1 VSVPLLLAVVVS
13 LPFVAILV
21 HNPVVRRL
29 ALRSPVRRPVEAMLV
44 VLGSMLGTGIVT
56 GSLIV
61 GDTMDRSVRAS
72 AYEQLGPVDVLVAV
86 DGLIGPDE
94 LAAAVAAIER
104 EGDRTGAVDGAVAI
118 VAVPAAV
125 RGQRNQP
132 RAQLLE
138 LDFTAGRELGARPAD
153 TGIDGP
159 TPAPGAA
166 VLSDDLA
173 ERIDAVAGDT
183 ISVFVY
189 GVPVELTVDRIVER
203 RGLAGFWQLDE
214 RQQSYNV
221 FVAPGSLAAALGSV
235 QLPASVS
242 PPTTYLAVSSP
253 GSVEGAAARSD
264 DAVATVA
271 AALGDDVSVK
281 PVKRTVLEVAD
292 QVAATISDLYLT
304 LGVFTVAAGILLLVN
319 IFVMLADERRSQL
332 GTLRALGMR
341 RSTLVGSFAT
351 EGWIYAV
358 LSAALGALVGIQIG
372 RLIAWRAGTVL
383 TSGDELTSL
392 RLVFAYEWR
401 TVLDGFAIGLVIALV
416 TVVVTSVR
424 VSRLNV
430 IAAIRDLP
438 PPSRLHRRDLR
449 VSAGVALLVAGS
461 AWTAWAVA
469 TDEANGF
476 AAGPMM
482 ALTGV
487 GVAISGPLGA
497 RTATTLAATGIV
509 AWGVVFMPLLEVLDM
524 TAGVPIFLVQGLGM
538 CLAGV
543 ALLIVH
549 QRALS
554 GWWTRR
560 GSGSLTVR
568 IGLAYPLARVF
579 RTVVTLTMF
588 ALVVLTIVY
597 LSSVSAM
604 FGGSVDA
611 TTERI
616 SGGWDVIVTSNPTDP
631 VDPDL
636 VLTSS
641 SVGAVAP
648 ASYSFAE
655 FRWNDAPAA
664 TWALTAIGADF
675 AAAPPALVDR
685 GEHPDDVSAW
695 RAVVEDPDLVIVD
708 EFFLNAGGP
717 RSVSPE
723 IGDRV
728 ELIDPVSGRSH
739 VATVAAL
746 APTDFLFSGAF
757 YGADGASDLLGS
769 RAVANRLW
777 IQSDRPAVVADEIGR
792 EFVANGAD
800 AVVIREA
807 VEVALAQT
815 TGFFTVMQEYVA
827 IGLLVG
833 IAGVGVITV
842 RSVRERRRDV
852 AVLRS
857 LGLDGRSISRAFLLE
872 ALFVSLSGA
881 ALGVAVG
888 LVGAWSLTIG
898 DLTIMEGAEW
908 VAPWGQVIVVLVLVT
923 VAVTVST
930 VIPAR
935 SAGRIRPAVALR
947 IAE

>member
-1 VSVPLLLAVVVS
+1 
-13 LPFVAILV
+13 
-21 HNPVVRRL
+21 
-29 ALRSPVRRPVEAMLV
+29 
-44 VLGSMLGTGIVT
+44 
-56 GSLIV
+56 
-61 GDTMDRSVRAS
+61 
-72 AYEQLGPVDVLVAV
+72 
-86 DGLIGPDE
+86 
-94 LAAAVAAIER
+94 
-104 EGDRTGAVDGAVAI
+104 
-118 VAVPAAV
+118 
-125 RGQRNQP
+125 
-132 RAQLLE
+132 
-138 LDFTAGRELGARPAD
+138 
-153 TGIDGP
+153 
-159 TPAPGAA
+159 
-166 VLSDDLA
+166 
-173 ERIDAVAGDT
+173 
-183 ISVFVY
+183 
-189 GVPVELTVDRIVER
+189 
-203 RGLAGFWQLDE
+203 
-214 RQQSYNV
+214 
-221 FVAPGSLAAALGSV
+221 
-235 QLPASVS
+235 
-242 PPTTYLAVSSP
+242 
-253 GSVEGAAARSD
+253 
-264 DAVATVA
+264 
-271 AALGDDVSVK
+271 
-281 PVKRTVLEVAD
+281 
-292 QVAATISDLYLT
+292 
-304 LGVFTVAAGILLLVN
+304 
-319 IFVMLADERRSQL
+319 
-332 GTLRALGMR
+332 
-341 RSTLVGSFAT
+341 
-351 EGWIYAV
+351 
-358 LSAALGALVGIQIG
+358 
-372 RLIAWRAGTVL
+372 
-383 TSGDELTSL
+383 
-392 RLVFAYEWR
+392 
-401 TVLDGFAIGLVIALV
+401 
-416 TVVVTSVR
+416 
-424 VSRLNV
+424 
-430 IAAIRDLP
+430 
-438 PPSRLHRRDLR
+438 
-449 VSAGVALLVAGS
+449 
-461 AWTAWAVA
+461 
-469 TDEANGF
+469 
-476 AAGPMM
+476 
-482 ALTGV
+482 
-487 GVAISGPLGA
+487 
-497 RTATTLAATGIV
+497 
-509 AWGVVFMPLLEVLDM
+509 
-524 TAGVPIFLVQGLGM
+524 
-538 CLAGV
+538 
-543 ALLIVH
+543 
-549 QRALS
+549 
-554 GWWTRR
+554 
-560 GSGSLTVR
+560 VR

-664 TWALTAIGADF
+664 TWALTAIGEDF

-685 GEHPDDVSAW
+685 GEHPDDLSAW

-717 RSVSPE
+717 RSVTPE

-739 VATVAAL
+739 VATVTAL